1 MQRQMKVLV
10 ANRGEI
16 AIRVLRAC
24 RDLGLPAVAVYSE
37 GDREALHARY
47 AEEAVCIG
55 PTPARESYLSIPAL
69 MGAARRT
76 GAQAIHPGYGFLS
89 ENAAFAEAVEEAGLT
104 FIGPDARTLHLTG
117 DKLAARRV
125 AREAGLPVLPGPDQ
139 ALVTDAEA
147 NVDALHLGS
156 VRFTGPLLVKAVA
169 GGGGR
174 GIRLVRRPE
183 ELAAAVAAA
192 RREAQAAFGDDSVYL
207 EPLVEPARHIE
218 VQILGDGDGEVLC
231 LGERE
236 CSVQRRRQK
245 LIEEAPAPSLSA
257 AQRRFI
263 FDAAA
268 RLGRALNYRSLGTVE
283 FLLSPNG
290 TFHFIEINPRIQVE
304 HPVTEMVT
312 GLDLVKEQL
321 LLAQGRTLRLC
332 QDDVTLR
339 GAAIEARVLAE
350 APSGQPAGGGARAV
364 DVLPSTGE
372 ITYLKEPGGPGIRVD
387 SSLYQGLRVT
397 ADYDSLLAKVIAWGE
412 TRTAAIQRLRRALQ
426 EFQIGGVVTDLD
438 LLLQIT
444 GDLEFVAANVHT
456 TFLDDFECRVPE
468 QEPAVAR
475 DIAAAAAYLVHQQ
488 RRSLAQAPASRAST
502 RRADTA
508 WRITAW
514 REQM

>member
-1 MQRQMKVLV
+1 MVTHTPMKVLV

-24 RDLGLPAVAVYSE
+24 RDLGLPTVAVYSE
-37 GDREALHARY
+37 GDREALHTRY
-47 AEEAVCIG
+47 AEESVCLG
-55 PTPARESYLSIPAL
+55 PTAARESYLSIRAMMEAAL
-69 MGAARRT
+69 RT
-76 GAQAIHPGYGFLS
+76 GAQAVHPGYGFLS
-89 ENAAFAEAVEEAGLT
+89 ENADFAKAVEGAGLT
-104 FIGPDARTLHLTG
+104 FIGPNARTLALTG

-139 ALVTDAEA
+139 AL
-147 NVDALHLGS
+147 LGDTGGDMG
-156 VRFTGPLLVKAVA
+156 VRFTGPVMVKAVA

-183 ELAAAVAAA
+183 DLAEAVAAA

-218 VQILGDGDGEVLC
+218 VQILGDGAGKVLC

-268 RLGRALNYRSLGTVE
+268 RLGRALKYRSLGTVE

-321 LLAQGRTLRLC
+321 MLAQGHQLGLC
-332 QDDVTLR
+332 QDDITLR

-350 APSGQPAGGGARAV
+350 AAVSQPGAGSTRAV

-397 ADYDSLLAKVIAWGE
+397 ADYDSLLAKVIGWGE
-412 TRTAAIQRLRRALQ
+412 TRTMAIQRLRRALQ

-438 LLLQIT
+438 LLLQIL

-456 TFLDDFECRVPE
+456 TFLDDFECRAPA

-475 DIAAAAAYLVHQQ
+475 DIAAAAAFLVHQQ
-488 RRSLAQAPASRAST
+488 RRNPPPAPE